1 MSPGATTL
9 PLRRQSA
16 HQRSFKQ
23 SDVFEPVALAAPL
36 LMANFVHGDAG
47 IAARLPLGAMRSF
60 RFCRATAQAGAHKL
74 LAGVT
79 GHAARLRVA
88 VLHSLLL

>member
-1 MSPGATTL
+1 MRLHYPYADN
-9 PLRRQSA
+9 RRINDLLNNPMYSS
-16 HQRSFKQ
+16 RL
-23 SDVFEPVALAAPL
+23 ALAAPL

-47 IAARLPLGAMRSF
+47 IAARLPPGAMRSC